1 MADAINLG
9 NSEIPTRFSEI
20 IYSSGTQRV
29 GEEFVP
35 FIFDGIIMG
44 FADAAKTLRDKNATV
59 AIILRDKPLAGD
71 FLFGVK
77 IKFTPGS
84 DEDSGSWNTI
94 WSFNSEDFE
103 DAEIKYYVDDQ
114 NVSTSF
120 RDRLIKAGLKLYP
133 LSDLPYILAKTAF
146 QTLFD
151 WLDTNAKEGETVSI
165 VKDGLF
171 EARVDV
177 DSNGIKIM
185 NLIPSE
191 EVTNLAKSDG
201 DI

>member
-1 MADAINLG
+1 MMQK
-9 NSEIPTRFSEI
+9 S
-20 IYSSGTQRV
+20 
-29 GEEFVP
+29 
-35 FIFDGIIMG
+35 
-44 FADAAKTLRDKNATV
+44 
-59 AIILRDKPLAGD
+59 
-71 FLFGVK
+71 
-77 IKFTPGS
+77 
-84 DEDSGSWNTI
+84 NTMLMI
-94 WSFNSEDFE
+94 R
-103 DAEIKYYVDDQ
+103 KYLT
-114 NVSTSF
+114 TSF
-120 RDRLIKAGLKLYP
+120 RDRLIKAGLKLSP
-133 LSDLPYILAKTAF
+133 PSDLPYILAKTAF

-151 WLDTNAKEGETVSI
+151 WLDTNAKEGETVSV